1 MPPVLD
7 ASGLR
12 TIRAKMADPEEQIGQ
27 LRKKGKTAD
36 TEGIHAG
43 VIHTLGHIAT
53 NAWRAKVKMVDAE
66 TGEAKQEMQRVYR
79 HIEAI
84 FESLKGIGIETIDP
98 TGRTYDSGMAL
109 KVVSVEQTP
118 GLSREEIKETIKPSV
133 TWNGRLIQMGEVI
146 VGTPEQKNIQQGDCK

>member
-109 KVVSVEQTP
+109 KVVSFEQTLQNTFRNFLAW
-118 GLSREEIKETIKPSV
+118 LSFGFVDHRNFPRTRRRITVKHAK
-133 TWNGRLIQMGEVI
+133 NA
-146 VGTPEQKNIQQGDCK
+146 QK